1 MPQGQV
7 IVHVERKA
15 GAQPCCPT
23 CSKPAPGYDSRR
35 RRWRHL
41 DTCQYKTILEAD
53 VPRVKCP
60 EHGVVTTTVPW
71 AEPNSGFTA
80 LFEALVIDWLKEAST
95 SAVARLMG
103 LSWNAIDGIMQRA
116 VKRGLA
122 RRKKTCAQHLGVDE
136 TAFRKRHDYV
146 SIVSDQDNGT
156 VLYVGKD
163 RKKADLKQWFEALP
177 RSCLEAIESVSMDMW
192 PAFINATLEMVP
204 GAESKIAFDK
214 FHVAKYLGE
223 AVDKVRREE
232 HRKLMKAGKA
242 DLKGTKYDWLSN
254 PKNMTRRQKQRFKAL
269 RDSTLKT
276 ARAWA
281 IKELA
286 MSLWGYVSKTWARKG
301 WARWLSWA
309 VRCRLEPMKK
319 VAKTIKKHLWGI
331 LNAIVL
337 KVSNGPAEGINSRI
351 KAIKVRSHGFR
362 NKERFA
368 NLSFCRA
375 RQKAASDTGVTDV
388 GSSVIVSKN
397 CSSSSRLVP
406 LRKFSNSGTSRC
418 KGKARSRVKS
428 RSERRACCKNA
439 SLDNVLFIG
448 AYMFLNDLRQNS
460 LIGGWNGGYRVHF
473 RLLEMVVNRRYF
485 TTEQ

>member
-1 MPQGQV
+1 MRDIDLYTRILGIQAPWRVSDVEVDMPQGQV
-7 IVHVERKA
+7 TVYVEQEA
-15 GAQPCCPT
+15 GAKLCCPA
-23 CSKPAPGYDSRR
+23 CGQPAPGYDSRR

-71 AEPNSGFTA
+71 AGPNSGFTA

-122 RRKKTCAQHLGVDE
+122 QREKTCARHLGVDE

-163 RKKADLKQWFEALP
+163 RKKADLKRWFETLP
-177 RSCLEAIESVSMDMW
+177 QSCLEAIESVSMDMW

-204 GAESKIAFDK
+204 GAENKIAFDK

-337 KVSNGPAEGINSRI
+337 KVSNGPAESINSRI

-368 NLSFCRA
+368 NAIYFHLGGF
-375 RQKAASDTGVTDV
+375 DLYPEG
-388 GSSVIVSKN
+388 I
-397 CSSSSRLVP
+397 SR
-406 LRKFSNSGTSRC
+406 
-418 KGKARSRVKS
+418 
-428 RSERRACCKNA
+428 
-439 SLDNVLFIG
+439 
-448 AYMFLNDLRQNS
+448 
-460 LIGGWNGGYRVHF
+460 
-473 RLLEMVVNRRYF
+473 
-485 TTEQ
+485 